1 MKRLSIFIITL
12 ILLSGCTTPAI
23 DERYCQAKLKTNGAT
38 STKSSK
44 NAYKTC
50 MATYN
55 RTKNNE
61 PSFLESLIE
70 TVIDEVITH

>member
-1 MKRLSIFIITL
+1 MKRLSIFITL
-12 ILLSGCTTPAI
+12 VELSACTAPAI
-23 DERYCQAKLKTNGAT
+23 DERYCQAKLKTNGTT
-38 STKSSK
+38 STKSSQ

-61 PSFLESLIE
+61 PGFLESLIE
-70 TVIDEVITH
+70 TVIDEVIAH